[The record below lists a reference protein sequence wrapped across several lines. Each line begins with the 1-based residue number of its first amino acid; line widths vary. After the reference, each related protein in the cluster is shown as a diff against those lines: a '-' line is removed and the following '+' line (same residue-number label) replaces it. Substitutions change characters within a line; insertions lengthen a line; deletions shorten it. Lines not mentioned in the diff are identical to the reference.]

1 MTDRRSLRELY
12 SICLNDTRQ
21 ECVVY
26 KELDVICDELDV
38 LEVFMSCVRHDG
50 DDVDFHDV
58 TVAEYSTEY
67 WESLMSFM
75 IIEL

>member
-1 MTDRRSLRELY
+1 
-12 SICLNDTRQ
+12 
-21 ECVVY
+21 
-26 KELDVICDELDV
+26 
-38 LEVFMSCVRHDG
+38 MSCVRHDG